1 MPTMSGNSER
11 AQRQADLP
19 IQVIVGNPP
28 WKAGQKSAGDDN
40 PNVPHPDIER
50 QVSTTYAARSVATN
64 KNYLRDLYKL
74 SIRWAT
80 DRLGERGIIAFVT
93 PNGYI
98 DGNAEDGMRAC
109 LADEFTTIHVFNLR
123 GYSRISGEA
132 RRREKGNIFGDS
144 TTVGVAVTIMVR
156 NPDKTQNGCR
166 IFYRDIGDYLSTQEK
181 RQILVD
187 LGSID
192 GIEDWQTIT
201 PDRHNDWINQR
212 GATWESLLPL
222 GHKNTKANRSGA
234 PDTVMRLYS
243 GGVKTNCDP
252 YIYSFDGAALADQVE
267 RMTAFYEQRRK
278 AVEAGFMTLEDAT
291 TKGSVH
297 IIKWHADLKRR
308 MERNIPSELDDHRIR
323 SVHFRP
329 FTKQLLYFDPHY
341 IARKYRM
348 PALFP
353 TGTTPNQAIAVP
365 GRGSTPAFSALIT
378 DTTPDLELVSK
389 SQVFP
394 RYAYPEK
401 PKKAKRG
408 LPGTTSLIDASNAPE
423 EHGRIDNITD
433 WCLDRFQDHYNDPP
447 ITKDDIWA
455 YLYGV
460 LHAPDWRNKYA
471 SELRKDLPRI
481 PFATDFRAF
490 QKAGQQLIDLH
501 LSYET
506 CQPWPLQVVTTGDPD
521 DPDLYR
527 IDRTMRWGKIRNTEG
542 KLVPDKT
549 VLHINTRCRIE
560 GIPDEA
566 QHYEVNG
573 KTPLKWAIDRLQ
585 VAPDS
590 KSGIVNDGNR
600 WQAWADDPYELIL
613 HLQRLVRV
621 SVETARIVSDLPP
634 ALSSDSVQP
643 NETPA

>member
-11 AQRQADLP
+11 AQRQADIP

-28 WKAGQKSAGDDN
+28 WSAGQKSAGEDN
-40 PNVPHPDIER
+40 PNVPHQRLKDRISETYVER
-50 QVSTTYAARSVATN
+50 SRATN
-64 KNYLRDLYKL
+64 RRQLQDLYKM

-98 DGNAEDGMRAC
+98 DGNAEAGMRAC

-123 GYSRISGEA
+123 GRSNISGEA

-144 TTVGVAVTIMVR
+144 TTVGVAVTVMVR
-156 NPDKTQNGCR
+156 NPDKTQSGCR

-181 RQILVD
+181 RQMLVD
-187 LGSID
+187 LGSMEGID
-192 GIEDWQTIT
+192 DWQTIT
-201 PDRHNDWINQR
+201 PDTHNDWINQR
-212 GATWESLLPL
+212 DTTWETLLPL
-222 GHKNTKANRSGA
+222 GHKDTKDNRPGA
-234 PDTVMRLYS
+234 PNTMLRLFSLGVATGGDTYL
-243 GGVKTNCDP
+243 
-252 YIYSFDGAALADQVE
+252 YSFDEAALADQVE
-267 RMTAFYEQRRK
+267 KMTAIYEQRRK
-278 AVEAGFMTLEDAT
+278 AVHAGSMTLEEAT
-291 TKGSVH
+291 TNDSPH
-297 IIKWHADLKRR
+297 LIKWNRELGNRLRR
-308 MERNIPSELDDHRIR
+308 NRDGSFDIARLRTAH
-323 SVHFRP
+323 HRP
-329 FTKQLLYFDPHY
+329 FVKQWLHFDPVY
-341 IARKYRM
+341 ISMIYRV

-353 TGTTPNQAIAVP
+353 TGATPNQAIAVS
-365 GRGSTPAFSALIT
+365 GRGSTTAFSALVT

-394 RYAYPEK
+394 RYAFPGK
-401 PKKAKRG
+401 PKRTKRG
-408 LPGTTSLIDASNAPE
+408 PSGANRLINPSDAPD

-433 WCLDRFQDHYNDPP
+433 WCLDRFQDHYNDPT

-481 PFATDFRAF
+481 PFAADFRAF

-501 LSYET
+501 LGYET
-506 CQPWPLQVVTTGDPD
+506 CQPWPLQVVTTGNPD

-527 IDRTMRWGKIRNTEG
+527 IDGTMDWGNIRNTEG

-549 VLHINTRCRIE
+549 VLQINTRCRIE

-585 VAPDS
+585 AAADS

-600 WQAWADDPYELIL
+600 WQAWADNPYELIL

-621 SVETARIVSDLPP
+621 SVETTRIVNELP
-634 ALSSDSVQP
+634 ASLT
-643 NETPA
+643 E